1 MKTIRRGTFETNS
14 SSCHSVTIMLKDD
27 WEDYKNHKK
36 FINEHINKAYSEDNY
51 YGLIG
56 QMIDHSKFI
65 TFDELK
71 KVVKDG
77 NEDVYNTIKDMSES
91 EFLEAVEDGET
102 DLLYDL
108 HQLDINVY
116 FEDKYDDNWEITEG
130 EFNCVKIVCANHD
143 KGC

>member
-1 MKTIRRGTFETNS
+1 MKTIRLGTFETNS

-27 WEDYKNHKK
+27 WEDFKNHKK
-36 FINEHINKAYSEDNY
+36 FINEHINKAYSEENY
-51 YGLIG
+51 YGLSG

-77 NEDVYNTIKDMSES
+77 NENVYNTIKDMSEG
-91 EFLEAVEDGET
+91 EFLEAVEDVET

-108 HQLDINVY
+108 RRLDINVY

-130 EFNCVKIVCANHD
+130 DFNGVKIVCANHEQ
-143 KGC
+143 GC

>member
-36 FINEHINKAYSEDNY
+36 FINEHINKAYSEEKY
-51 YGLIG
+51 YGLSG

-91 EFLEAVEDGET
+91 EFLEAVEDVET

-108 HQLDINVY
+108 RQLDINVY

-130 EFNCVKIVCANHD
+130 DFNGVKIVCANHER
-143 KGC
+143 GC

>member
-1 MKTIRRGTFETNS
+1 
-14 SSCHSVTIMLKDD
+14 
-27 WEDYKNHKK
+27 
-36 FINEHINKAYSEDNY
+36 
-51 YGLIG
+51 
-56 QMIDHSKFI
+56 MIDHSKFI

-91 EFLEAVEDGET
+91 EFLEAVEDVET

-116 FEDKYDDNWEITEG
+116 FEDKYYDNWEITEG
-130 EFNCVKIVCANHD
+130 DFNGVKIVCANHERN
-143 KGC
+143 C